1 MWFANASFTCEY
13 DIYIRLFILFIH
25 LLYVVCPSSLP
36 CVDLCVISYFTV
48 FHWAEL
54 CVDGCRRTN
63 KQETV
68 HWKIFLPLFIL
79 TKLHNA
85 PFTQWNQSSFTFS
98 FSESS
103 STHLTICLFSHNH
116 SSLPIS
122 SDLSSHGS
130 IFSHIHLL
138 PSSCFLLVH
147 SFFLFSSFSVA
158 PVINTRSP
166 PLSFPTC
173 LLYGRHCLLLP
184 AHWII
189 LKDHGART
197 CVRVTLIS
205 ISADNKTLC
214 WYLPLF
220 MFTET
225 HDCMHLV

>member
-1 MWFANASFTCEY
+1 MWYAHHPCHVL
-13 DIYIRLFILFIH
+13 ICVLFHI
-25 LLYVVCPSSLP
+25 SL
-36 CVDLCVISYFTV
+36 YFT
-48 FHWAEL
+48 EL
-54 CVDGCRRTN
+54 SCVWMAVEEQTN
-63 KQETV
+63 RKLFTG
-68 HWKIFLPLFIL
+68 KYFSPFIL

-173 LLYGRHCLLLP
+173 LLYGHHCLLLP

-189 LKDHGART
+189 LKDHGARM

>member
-122 SDLSSHGS
+122 S
-130 IFSHIHLL
+130 IFTRLHFFPHPPSPVLMFSPCPLILPLL
-138 PSSCFLLVH
+138 K
-147 SFFLFSSFSVA
+147 LF
-158 PVINTRSP
+158 R
-166 PLSFPTC
+166 
-173 LLYGRHCLLLP
+173 
-184 AHWII
+184 
-189 LKDHGART
+189 RT
-197 CVRVTLIS
+197 C
-205 ISADNKTLC
+205 N
-214 WYLPLF
+214 
-220 MFTET
+220 
-225 HDCMHLV
+225 

>member
-1 MWFANASFTCEY
+1 MWYAHHPCHVL
-13 DIYIRLFILFIH
+13 ICVLFHI
-25 LLYVVCPSSLP
+25 SL
-36 CVDLCVISYFTV
+36 YFT
-48 FHWAEL
+48 EL
-54 CVDGCRRTN
+54 SCVWMAVEEQTN
-63 KQETV
+63 RKLFTG
-68 HWKIFLPLFIL
+68 KYFSPFIL

-189 LKDHGART
+189 LKDHGARM